1 MTHRPFPRPIDYV
14 NLDQA
19 GFEARLKEG
28 FSTLYPNVDLST
40 DAEMTV
46 HLLGANAQ
54 VGDRLA
60 YYLRRNGTESR
71 AATAVLR
78 ASLLVHAR
86 TVGYHPRGISAAI
99 SPLQRFSLTGPAASP
114 VTIPAGTIIR
124 SKTDASIKFRTLE
137 QAEIGIGETSVL
149 APAEHSEL
157 WQDTD
162 TATGKAYY
170 AYTAARTPYV
180 DRSMVVETAAGEW
193 TEVFDNFKASLATD
207 RHFTTVTNTKNVV
220 TIRFGDGIN
229 GAIPN
234 GTVTYTYK
242 TGGGSKGQLDADTL
256 TVLNGVFYN
265 DLNAIVAVTTTNEDI
280 TIGGDGR
287 ESDGSIRLGI
297 SSNQLVQ
304 QSATARNQY
313 EEVAERTAGVA
324 RALMLTRTEYGAVPF
339 NEGLLSIVPTSGGV
353 ATQELLNAVAAR
365 FGDAVYVGN
374 PDDVASAPPTRFPR
388 GDKPKTASFQLF
400 VRPAQFALVNITAKV
415 VPATGVV
422 LSQLRSTIIANLAR
436 FFRVL
441 IPAAEAYPGTE
452 LEGLVPNPLI
462 NFGYYMALAANSTTA
477 GLAYSDMYNVVRD
490 SSGVQRILG
499 TADGFLVNGS
509 HADALVNLWEFP
521 ALGTVTLIHGITGRT
536 F

>member
-1 MTHRPFPRPIDYV
+1 MTNRVFPRPIDYV

-54 VGDRLA
+54 LGDRLA
-60 YYLRRNGTESR
+60 YYLRRQATESR
-71 AATAVLR
+71 VATAVLR
-78 ASLLVHAR
+78 TSLLAHAR
-86 TVGYHPRGISAAI
+86 TNGYRPRGISAAT
-99 SPLQRFSLTGPAASP
+99 SPLQRFSLATSAVSP

-124 SKTDASIKFRTLE
+124 SSTDASIKFRTL
-137 QAEIGIGETSVL
+137 AEAQIGIGETSVL
-149 APAEHSEL
+149 ASAENSEL

-207 RHFTTVTNTKNVV
+207 RHFTTTTNTKNVV
-220 TIRFGDGIN
+220 TVRFGDGIN

-242 TGGGSKGQLDADTL
+242 TGGGSKGQLDAGML

-265 DLNAIVAVTTTNEDI
+265 DLNAIVAVTTTNEDA
-280 TIGGDGR
+280 TVGGDDR

-297 SSNQLVQ
+297 TANQRVQ
-304 QSATARNQY
+304 QSATARDQY
-313 EEVAERTAGVA
+313 ELVAETTAGVT
-324 RALMLTRTEYGAVPF
+324 RALMLTRNEYSAVPF
-339 NEGLLSIVPTSGGV
+339 NEGLLSIVPTGGGV
-353 ATQELLNAVAAR
+353 ASQELLDAVAAR
-365 FGDAVYVGN
+365 FGDEVYVGN
-374 PDDVASAPPTRFPR
+374 PDDVGSDPPTRFPR

-400 VRPAQFALVNITAKV
+400 VRPAQYAVVNITAKV

-422 LSQLRSTIIANLAR
+422 LSQLRTTILANLAR
-436 FFRVL
+436 FFRVM

-462 NFGYYMALAANSTTA
+462 NFGFYMALAANSTTA
-477 GLAYSDMYNVVRD
+477 GLAYSDLYDVVKD
-490 SSGVQRILG
+490 SSGVQKILG
-499 TADGFLVNGS
+499 TADGFLVNGV
-509 HADALVNLWEFP
+509 HADAPVNLWEFP
-521 ALGTVTLIHGITGRT
+521 ALGIVTLIHGVTGRP

>member
-19 GFEARLKEG
+19 GFEARLREG
-28 FSTLYPNVDLST
+28 FQTLYPNVDLST

-54 VGDRLA
+54 VGDRIA
-60 YYLRRNGTESR
+60 YYLRRQATESR

-78 ASLLVHAR
+78 ASLLAHAR
-86 TVGYHPRGISAAI
+86 TNGYRPRGISAAT
-99 SPLQRFSLTGPAASP
+99 SPLQRFSLASAATSP
-114 VTIPAGTIIR
+114 VTIPAGTIVR
-124 SKTDASIKFRTLE
+124 SKNDASIKFRTLAVA
-137 QAEIGIGETSVL
+137 QIGVGETSVL
-149 APAEHSEL
+149 APSENSEL

-180 DRSMVVETAAGEW
+180 DRSMAVETAAGEW

-207 RHFTTVTNTKNVV
+207 CHFTTVTNTKNVV
-220 TIRFGDGIN
+220 TVRFGDGIN

-234 GTVTYTYK
+234 GAVTYTYK
-242 TGGGSKGQLDADTL
+242 TGGGSTGQLDAGVL

-280 TIGGDGR
+280 TVGGDDR

-297 SSNQLVQ
+297 TSNQLVQ

-324 RALMLTRTEYGAVPF
+324 RALLLTKNEHSSVPF
-339 NEGLLSIVPTSGGV
+339 NEGLLSIVPTGGGV
-353 ATQELLNAVAAR
+353 ASQELLDAVAAR
-365 FGDAVYVGN
+365 FGDEVHVGD
-374 PDDVASAPPTRFPR
+374 PDNVLSILPTRFPR
-388 GDKPKTASFQLF
+388 GDKPKTPSFQLF
-400 VRPAQFALVNITAKV
+400 VRPAQYALVDITAKV

-422 LSQLRSTIIANLAR
+422 LSQLRATIIANLAK
-436 FFRVL
+436 FFRVMIL
-441 IPAAEAYPGTE
+441 ASEAYPGTE
-452 LEGLVPNPLI
+452 LEGYVPNPLI
-462 NFGYYMALAANSTTA
+462 NFGFYMALAANGNTA

-499 TADGFLVNGS
+499 TSDGFLVNGS
-509 HADALVNLWEFP
+509 HADAPVSLWEFP
-521 ALGTVTLIHGITGRT
+521 ALGTVTLIHGITGRL